1 MSKNLRKNNSRVQ
14 KIKKFIVFFII
25 LMLFLGVA
33 LNIFLFVRV
42 ITLEKHID
50 SLYSESNIEEVFYDN
65 EVL

>member
-1 MSKNLRKNNSRVQ
+1 VQ
-14 KIKKFIVFFII
+14 KIKKFVVFFII

-33 LNIFLFVRV
+33 LNIFLFIRV

-50 SLYSESNIEEVFYDN
+50 SLYSESNIEEFCYN

>member
-1 MSKNLRKNNSRVQ
+1 MSNNIRKSNTRVQ
-14 KIKKFIVFFII
+14 KIKKFVVFFII

-33 LNIFLFVRV
+33 LNIFLFIRV

-50 SLYSESNIEEVFYDN
+50 SLYSESNIEEFCYN